1 MKKIQLYLFIGL
13 LTMLSA
19 TSCKKFLDV
28 NKNPNDPIS
37 ATPELMLPQSIVRTA
52 SLMVGLNDYGARLMG
67 YEANAGGVSGWG
79 SFVSYN
85 YTTGDFASL
94 FYNGFKANEDLQE
107 VINLSRKDST
117 HNTFIAAAQILKA
130 FNFQSLVDVY
140 NDIPYTDALK
150 GKGVLQPKYDKA
162 EDIYKALADSLD
174 VSMAILSTNSTSS
187 AFKSSDP
194 LFKGDINQWIRFANT
209 IKLRLILRAN
219 GKVQFS
225 NTTFNSLGFL
235 TADAIVNPGYTKI
248 DGKQNP
254 TWSTWAYDAA
264 GTPPTAASQR
274 IPTPYILT
282 YYDGNKVSDAVRVDL
297 VFNKGVAVPTNQ
309 LGYQGDDAKK
319 GPTPSAWFVGSDA
332 KNYDNIGILKG
343 PDMGQPIM
351 LASESYFLQ
360 AQANLKG
367 IIGSAN
373 NVKENFKSGVLN
385 SFKYLEK
392 DNTGAIHSGKNPQA
406 DFDAYIAANKN
417 NYLVNIDSAST
428 NNQML
433 EAIVTQQYIAYNMIM
448 GHQSWFEYLRTGYP
462 KISGDNNAANKLT
475 TFVSTTSESS
485 TSDRLPTR
493 ILYPA
498 NEYSYNQKNVP
509 TGISAFSSKIFWAK

>member
-1 MKKIQLYLFIGL
+1 MKKIQLYLFMGL
-13 LTMLSA
+13 LSMLSF
-19 TSCKKFLDV
+19 TSCKKYLDV

-85 YTTGDFASL
+85 YSTGDFATL

-107 VINLSRKDST
+107 VISLSNKDTLHS
-117 HNTFIAAAQILKA
+117 NFIAAAQILQA

-150 GKGVLQPKYDKA
+150 GKAVLQPKYDKA

-174 VSMAILSTNSTSS
+174 VAMALLSANTTSS
-187 AFKSSDP
+187 AFKASDP
-194 LFKGDINQWIRFANT
+194 LFKGDLSQWIRFANT

-225 NTTFNSLGFL
+225 NTTFNSAGFL
-235 TADAIVNPGYTKI
+235 TDDAIVNPGYTKI

-254 TWSTWAYDAA
+254 SWSTWAYDAA
-264 GTPPTAASQR
+264 GTAPTAASQR
-274 IPTPYILT
+274 IPTPFILAF
-282 YYDGNKVSDAVRVDL
+282 YDGTKILDNGRVNL
-297 VFNKGVAVPTNQ
+297 VFNKGLSVPTNQ

-319 GPTPSAWFVGSDA
+319 GPTPSAWFVGTDA
-332 KNYDNIGILKG
+332 KNYGNIGILKG

-351 LASESYFLQ
+351 LAAESYFLQ

-367 IIGSAN
+367 IIGSAADA
-373 NVKENFKSGVLN
+373 KENFKLGVFN
-385 SFKYLEK
+385 SFNYLEK
-392 DNTGAIHSGKNPQA
+392 DNTGAIHSGKDPHA
-406 DFDAYIAANKN
+406 DYDAYVAANTS
-417 NYLVNIDSAST
+417 NYLVNIDAATS
-428 NNQML
+428 NDEIL
-433 EAIVTQQYIAYNMIM
+433 EAIVTQEYIAYNMIM

-462 KISGDNNAANKLT
+462 KISGANNIANKKN
-475 TFVSTTSESS
+475 TFVSITSESS
-485 TSDRLPTR
+485 APDRLPTR

-498 NEYSYNQKNVP
+498 NEYSYNQKSVP
-509 TGISAFSSKIFWAK
+509 TGINAFSSKIFWAK

>member
-174 VSMAILSTNSTSS
+174 VSMAILSANSTSS

-235 TADAIVNPGYTKI
+235 TTDAIVNPGYTKI

-254 TWSTWAYDAA
+254 TWTTWAYDAA

-274 IPTPYILT
+274 IPTPYILAF
-282 YYDGNKVSDAVRVDL
+282 YNKTKIADTKRANL
-297 VFNKGVAVPTNQ
+297 VFNKGLEVPTNQ

-319 GPTPSAWFVGSDA
+319 GPTPSAWFAGTDA
-332 KNYDNIGILKG
+332 KTYDNIGILKG

-367 IIGSAN
+367 ILGSVNDA
-373 NVKENFKSGVLN
+373 KANFKAGVVA
-385 SFKYLEK
+385 SFNYLEK
-392 DNTGAIHSGKNPQA
+392 DNTGAIHTGNNPQA
-406 DFDAYIAANKN
+406 DFDAYVAANID
-417 NYLVNIDSAST
+417 NYLVNIDVATT
-428 NNQML
+428 NTEIL
-433 EAIVTQQYIAYNMIM
+433 EAIVTQEYIANNMIM

-462 KISGDNNAANKLT
+462 MISGANNTSNKT
-475 TFVSTTSESS
+475 GTFVSITSES
-485 TSDRLPTR
+485 TAPDKLPTR
-493 ILYPA
+493 LLYPA
-498 NEYSYNQKNVP
+498 NEYSYNEKSIP
-509 TGISAFSSKIFWAK
+509 TGINAFTSKIFWAK